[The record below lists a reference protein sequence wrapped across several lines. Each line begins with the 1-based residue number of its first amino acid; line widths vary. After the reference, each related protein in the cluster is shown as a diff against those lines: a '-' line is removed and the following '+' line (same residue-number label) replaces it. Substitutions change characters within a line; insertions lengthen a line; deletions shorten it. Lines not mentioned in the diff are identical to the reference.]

1 MFLSKLNEFILVKDD
16 DYFPDDGY
24 LIPRPGPAQQRL
36 LYDPALLEE
45 LYERGLLEDQPGNHN
60 ISIWLTL
67 SSNLVITTVM

>member
-1 MFLSKLNEFILVKDD
+1 MV
-16 DYFPDDGY
+16 
-24 LIPRPGPAQQRL
+24 PRPGPAQQRL